1 MTDSST
7 QVLRRTSMFNRVVLF
22 TILSAVILS
31 LTGCGSAEDSKQAA
45 QPAAASAP
53 APKPEEEKVP
63 LYDITKDEITTHPG
77 WTSRN
82 ISVLGVKLAD
92 RTRDVEK
99 NLGAVENTRTLPED
113 YLTVYQG
120 NGVFVYTFKL
130 TGKARKIEVN
140 QAFAKKVAD
149 TKLQKLLAAG
159 DVKTMREALGMEE
172 GEAIQN
178 TEDNSTEYPY
188 DSRGFRFVK
197 FKVGGKTLNAIRF
210 VEMRKTT

>member
-1 MTDSST
+1 
-7 QVLRRTSMFNRVVLF
+7 MFNRVTLLAVLSML
-22 TILSAVILS
+22 ILCMA
-31 LTGCGSAEDSKQAA
+31 GCGGGEEKKAESTP
-45 QPAAASAP
+45 QPAAAP
-53 APKPEEEKVP
+53 PPPPKEEPV
-63 LYDITKDEITTHPG
+63 YDLTKDQITSHEG

-82 ISVLGVKLAD
+82 ISVLGVKLGD

-99 NLGAVENTRTLPED
+99 NLGNVENTRTLPED

-149 TKLQKLLAAG
+149 AKLQKLLNTG
-159 DVKTMREALGMEE
+159 DLKYMREIFGMEE
-172 GEAIQN
+172 GDPVQN
-178 TEDNSTEYPY
+178 ADDNSTEYAY

-197 FKVGGKTLNAIRF
+197 FKVGSKTLNAIRF
-210 VEMRKTT
+210 TELKKSS

>member
-1 MTDSST
+1 
-7 QVLRRTSMFNRVVLF
+7 MFNRVVLF
-22 TILSAVILS
+22 TILSVVILS
-31 LTGCGSAEDSKQAA
+31 LIGCGSAEDSKQAA

-149 TKLQKLLAAG
+149 TKLQKLLASG
-159 DVKTMREALGMEE
+159 DVKTMREVLGMEE
-172 GEAIQN
+172 GEAVQN

-197 FKVGGKTLNAIRF
+197 FKVQGKTLNAIRF
-210 VEMRKTT
+210 VELRKTT